1 MYARRWL
8 CWTEDQYDKLFQQVY
23 DCDSKLV
30 EPDMHE
36 RSDKNIDWLLDS
48 RTNGIEETK
57 NGYYC
62 ATGESQTVVNC
73 LLGQN
78 RI

>member
-1 MYARRWL
+1 MLGGGCVGQRVNN
-8 CWTEDQYDKLFQQVY
+8 DKLFQQVY

-57 NGYYC
+57 N
-62 ATGESQTVVNC
+62 
-73 LLGQN
+73 
-78 RI
+78 